1 MIFTGKKARMPGVGP
16 GPIIKGVGRVCVLEV
31 IGLLQ
36 MEVVEVEYL
45 WLVSPERPKW
55 HTKWGL
61 KENTIL
67 TRCCHPTDAAL
78 L

>member
-16 GPIIKGVGRVCVLEV
+16 GLIIKGVGRACVLEV

-45 WLVSPERPKW
+45 
-55 HTKWGL
+55 
-61 KENTIL
+61 
-67 TRCCHPTDAAL
+67 
-78 L
+78 

>member
-16 GPIIKGVGRVCVLEV
+16 GPIIKGVGWACVLEV

-45 WLVSPERPKW
+45 WLVLQVRPKW

-61 KENTIL
+61 KENPIL
-67 TRCCHPTDAAL
+67 TRWWHLSDAAL

>member
-16 GPIIKGVGRVCVLEV
+16 GPIIKGVGRACVLEV

-45 WLVSPERPKW
+45 
-55 HTKWGL
+55 
-61 KENTIL
+61 
-67 TRCCHPTDAAL
+67 
-78 L
+78 